1 MSANLLI
8 EEQAIMPFATVNN
21 ARIHYEIQGAG
32 EPLIF
37 LHAGISDLTMWDK
50 QFDIFAAKYRVYRY
64 DLRCYGKTD
73 IPHETHSHVRDL
85 EALFAAWGIEAA
97 YLVGCSIGG
106 ITALDFTL
114 LHPDKVK
121 ALVMVGSQPSCYPF
135 KGEAPPIV
143 KEIYPAL
150 ENKDFDKAADL
161 GVHIWVDGLNR
172 KPEQVD
178 AILREQVRKTLKAA
192 FVNRDKMT
200 GEEDNLG
207 LKAID
212 RLAEIQRPLLIIV
225 GQEDDSE
232 LVNAGRLMEAQMPNA
247 RLVIMDDTAHVPNM
261 EKPDEFNR
269 IVGDFLAKVAAN
281 L

>member
-1 MSANLLI
+1 VSANLLI
-8 EEQAIMPFATVNN
+8 EEQAIMPFTTVNN
-21 ARIHYEIQGAG
+21 ARIHYEVQGAG

-50 QFDIFAAKYRVYRY
+50 QFDVFAAKYRVYRY

-73 IPHETHSHVRDL
+73 IPHDTHSHVRDL
-85 EALFAAWGIEAA
+85 EALFAAWDIEAA

-114 LHPDKVK
+114 LYPDKVK
-121 ALVMVGSQPSCYPF
+121 ALVTVGSQPSGYEF

-143 KEIYPAL
+143 KQIYAAL

-178 AILREQVRKTLKAA
+178 AALHEQVRKTLKAA
-192 FVNRDKMT
+192 FVNRDEMT

-207 LKAID
+207 MKAVD
-212 RLAEIQRPLLIIV
+212 RLTEIQQPLLIIV
-225 GQEDDSE
+225 GKEDDNE
-232 LVNAGRLMEAQMPNA
+232 LIAAGRLMEDQMANAQ
-247 RLVIMDDTAHVPNM
+247 LVIMDDTAHVPNM

-269 IVGDFLAKVAAN
+269 IVQKFLTELEAN
-281 L
+281 P